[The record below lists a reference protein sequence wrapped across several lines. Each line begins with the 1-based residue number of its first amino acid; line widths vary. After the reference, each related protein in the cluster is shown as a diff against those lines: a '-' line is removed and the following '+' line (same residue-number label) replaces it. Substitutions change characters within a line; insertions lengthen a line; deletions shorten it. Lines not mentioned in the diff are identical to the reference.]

1 MNKINF
7 ENYPSEET
15 PLSAENLNAI
25 QDNIETAISNIEIA
39 IQEEKDNIEFQ
50 HKLLLKI
57 IDYRFDKDVLWEIE
71 MTETEIAEDLEQ
83 RNKDLAII
91 ILKLKRPELENQTLT
106 ATKFEDNIYQILTFR
121 INIKTYEIV
130 EV

>member
-7 ENYPSEET
+7 EDYPSEET
-15 PLSAENLNAI
+15 PISAGNLNNM
-25 QDNIETAISNIEIA
+25 QDNIEIA
-39 IQEEKDNIEFQ
+39 IANAGMSQEEKDNIEFQ

-57 IDYRFDKDVLWEIE
+57 IDYRFNKDVLWEIE
-71 MTETEIAEDLEQ
+71 MTEQEIAEDLET
-83 RNKDLAII
+83 RNKDLAIM
-91 ILKLKRPELENQTLT
+91 ILKLKRPELEENELV